1 MVTLARWS
9 PGGAAELVGHSEAA
23 SREESSEESGRESSN
38 FGDASIPSREE
49 GSLGRARFDTIFAW
63 AFVAY
68 PEARTYPEAHSLVAL
83 FGSRG
88 SGNTSTLNFASEKL
102 GEVEGVSIRNGAM
115 LPDIGAGF
123 AATVGRLLGSDNG
136 AKGSALA

>member
-68 PEARTYPEAHSLVAL
+68 PEAHSLVAL

-88 SGNTSTLNFASEKL
+88 SGNTSTLNFASETL
-102 GEVEGVSIRNGAM
+102 EEVEGVSIRNEAM
-115 LPDIGAGF
+115 LPHVSAGF

-136 AKGSALA
+136 AKGGALA

>member
-23 SREESSEESGRESSN
+23 SREGSSEESGREPSS
-38 FGDASIPSREE
+38 FGEASIPSQEE
-49 GSLGRARFDTIFAW
+49 GSLGRARFATIVAR
-63 AFVAY
+63 AFVA
-68 PEARTYPEAHSLVAL
+68 YPEAHSLVAL

-88 SGNTSTLNFASEKL
+88 SGNTSTLNFASETL
-102 GEVEGVSIRNGAM
+102 EEVEGVSIRNEAM
-115 LPDIGAGF
+115 LPHISAGF

>member
-23 SREESSEESGRESSN
+23 SREGSSEESRREPSS

-49 GSLGRARFDTIFAW
+49 GSLGRARFATIVART
-63 AFVAY
+63 FVA
-68 PEARTYPEAHSLVAL
+68 YPEAHSLVAL

-88 SGNTSTLNFASEKL
+88 SGNTSTLNFALETL
-102 GEVEGVSIRNGAM
+102 EEVEGVSIRNEAM
-115 LPDIGAGF
+115 PPHISAGF
-123 AATVGRLLGSDNG
+123 AATVGRLLESDNG
-136 AKGSALA
+136 AKSSALA

>member
-68 PEARTYPEAHSLVAL
+68 PETHSLVAL

-88 SGNTSTLNFASEKL
+88 SGNTSTLNFASETL
-102 GEVEGVSIRNGAM
+102 EAVDGVSIRNEAM
-115 LPDIGAGF
+115 LPHISAGF
-123 AATVGRLLGSDNG
+123 AATVGRLLGSDTG

>member
-68 PEARTYPEAHSLVAL
+68 PEAHSLVAL

-88 SGNTSTLNFASEKL
+88 SGNTSTLNFASEML
-102 GEVEGVSIRNGAM
+102 EEVEGVSIRNEAM
-115 LPDIGAGF
+115 LPHVSAGF
-123 AATVGRLLGSDNG
+123 AATMGRLLGSDNG